1 MAPFAI
7 KQNLYSYLEKQ
18 SAYFSENDFYNK
30 WILLADYD
38 HENEFF
44 HKFFQGLCPQLRTTI
59 FFNNRNP
66 ATSLNKFYNKYCIN
80 QNLNYFKI

>member
-38 HENEFF
+38 MKMSFSTSSFKDYVHNLEPLSF
-44 HKFFQGLCPQLRTTI
+44 I
-59 FFNNRNP
+59 NNRNP

-80 QNLNYFKI
+80 QNLNYFNI